1 MQEKKELRVSVSK
14 LYTDQLNKLN
24 HVVETKQKELAE
36 LNRIS
41 AGQKHAMEDL
51 NIRLGASM
59 QSCNEANEIIDR

>member
-1 MQEKKELRVSVSK
+1 M
-14 LYTDQLNKLN
+14 LN

-41 AGQKHAMEDL
+41 AEQKHAMEDL
-51 NIRLGASM
+51 NIRLSASV